1 MAIERTPLRTVRLL
15 VALALGVSLAV
26 QAGAAPLA
34 HREVLP
40 NGIRLLVAPRPAVP
54 IIVLRVYLRAG
65 SAFDPPDA
73 PGLANL
79 TAELLTRGTAKR
91 SGPELDQAIEFVGG
105 GLEADAGRD
114 GTTVSLAVLKKDLD
128 LGLDLLAEV
137 LLTPTFPEDELRR
150 KVAEI
155 EGALQRSEENPEVVA
170 GRALA
175 RLIYRGHP
183 YAHPVSGTMES
194 VGKLTRDQV
203 VRFHREHYRPDAAAI
218 AVVGDVTAD
227 EIRQALLR
235 RLAGWTAPSETL
247 TVIPEAPASVPVT
260 METIT
265 RPDLTQATVYL
276 GRPGIRQD
284 HPDYFPLLVANY
296 VLGGGSASRLYTR
309 VREERGLAYS
319 VYSGLSPGR
328 YGASYAVSLQTR
340 VDAVGEAVRL
350 VKEEMARM
358 GQAPVQER
366 ELQLAKSYLI
376 GSFPLRLDTSRK
388 VADLL
393 IGIEEYGLG
402 LDYPDRFTS
411 EIARVRAA
419 DVQRVAVRYMDPAS
433 FSSVTAS
440 AMAPAAA
447 SFMRSVMSVAPT
459 SSAPRKMP
467 GKASTLLIWFG

>member
-1 MAIERTPLRTVRLL
+1 MRRALPLVTLLLTV
-15 VALALGVSLAV
+15 LGAT
-26 QAGAAPLA
+26 AGATPLA

-40 NGIRLLVAPRPAVP
+40 NGIRLLVAPRPAIPVV
-54 IIVLRVYLRAG
+54 VLRVYLRAG

-73 PGLANL
+73 PGLSNL

-91 SGPELDQAIEFVGG
+91 SGPELDRAIEFVGG

-155 EGALQRSEENPEVVA
+155 EAALQRSEENPEVVA

-175 RLIYRGHP
+175 RLIYPGHP
-183 YAHPVSGTMES
+183 YAHPVAGTIES
-194 VGKLTRDQV
+194 VRKLNRDQV
-203 VRFHREHYRPDAAAI
+203 VRFHREHYRPDGAAI
-218 AVVGDVTAD
+218 AVVGEVTAD
-227 EIRQALLR
+227 EIRQALSR
-235 RLAGWTAPSETL
+235 RLAGWTPPKEAL
-247 TVIPEAPASVPVT
+247 AVIPPAPASTPAAT
-260 METIT
+260 ETIT
-265 RPDLTQATVYL
+265 RADLTQATVYL

-284 HPDYFPLLVANY
+284 HPDYFPLVVANY
-296 VLGGGSASRLYTR
+296 VLGGGSASRLYTH

-319 VYSGLSPGR
+319 VYSSLSPGR
-328 YGASYAVSLQTR
+328 YGASYVVSLQTR

-358 GQAPVQER
+358 GQAPVEER

-402 LDYPDRFTS
+402 LDYPDRFKA
-411 EIARVRAA
+411 EIAKVEAA
-419 DVQRVAVRYMDPAS
+419 DVRRVAARYMDPAT
-433 FSSVTAS
+433 FSSVT
-440 AMAPAAA
+440 
-447 SFMRSVMSVAPT
+447 V
-459 SSAPRKMP
+459 
-467 GKASTLLIWFG
+467 GK